1 MISRKIRRI
10 AITGPTGAI
19 GVALIQLCIEKD
31 IEVIAICRK
40 ESKRIERI
48 PKHPLVKR
56 IYAGMEE
63 LSELAETE
71 DLCKKWDIK
80 GSVDAFYHFAWE
92 ATIGGGR
99 NDMKLQTRNISYAID
114 AVRLAKKLGCQVFV
128 GAGSQ
133 AEYGRVE
140 GKLRA
145 DTPTSPENGYGM
157 AKLCAGQMS
166 RIECEK
172 LEMDHVWTRVLSI
185 YGPCDGE
192 MTMITS
198 VIRTLLRGE
207 KPSLTP
213 GEQMWDYLYSKDVAR
228 AMLLVAEHG
237 VSGKIYPIGSGKVRS
252 LKEYV
257 EILRDAVC
265 PGMELGFGLVPY
277 GKKQVMYLCA
287 DISELIADTGF
298 VPEYD
303 FETGIRETVEWVKEN
318 S

>member
-133 AEYGRVE
+133 AEYGPVSE
-140 GKLRA
+140 IIDENTKY
-145 DTPTSPENGYGM
+145 SPELSYGI
-157 AKLCAGQMS
+157 AKYAAFLLS
-166 RIECEK
+166 RRMCEQK
-172 LEMDHVWTRVLSI
+172 GMEHVWGAYLQRLWSTR
-185 YGPCDGE
+185 
-192 MTMITS
+192 
-198 VIRTLLRGE
+198 
-207 KPSLTP
+207 
-213 GEQMWDYLYSKDVAR
+213 Q
-228 AMLLVAEHG
+228 
-237 VSGKIYPIGSGKVRS
+237 
-252 LKEYV
+252 
-257 EILRDAVC
+257 
-265 PGMELGFGLVPY
+265 
-277 GKKQVMYLCA
+277 
-287 DISELIADTGF
+287 
-298 VPEYD
+298 
-303 FETGIRETVEWVKEN
+303 
-318 S
+318 